1 MRYRW
6 FATLSLSASAS
17 LVVPLDA
24 QTPVTAQLTANA
36 PIVVLWAAPTGT
48 LTATQAAGPLQQ
60 DGSVAL
66 PAAQVDLEWTVPTP
80 GDARCRFRSDAFPS
94 GFTTTQVFL
103 DGTLWLTGAN
113 VRGHLQ
119 IDMSNGGDFPAQLEV
134 DVFDDGV
141 VEVDSNDLQGSS
153 WPPLLVNLHMP
164 LVLTGSVPVRI
175 RMQGSTIAPVG
186 HSIEVRFLP
195 WGAGTDDLGSSCA
208 SNLVGYIGGQD
219 WHDYFLAALPGIGA
233 EALRFVADGY
243 GPLAT
248 FVVSL
253 QPTRLPVGWI
263 GLGVGCDDLL
273 AVPLLDGPGIQLEA
287 GRWALPVPPLPAGL
301 TFFVQHVSLGSW
313 GSAPRFGVTNVVRYQ
328 T

>member
-1 MRYRW
+1 MKTGAAVVW
-6 FATLSLSASAS
+6 F
-17 LVVPLDA
+17 VVLLAVSVRA
-24 QTPVTAQLTANA
+24 QTGVIAQLTANT
-36 PIVVLWAAPTGT
+36 PMVVTRTDTTGT
-48 LTATQAAGPLQQ
+48 TAAAQPAGPLLQN
-60 DGSVAL
+60 GSIAL
-66 PAAQVDLEWTVPTP
+66 PTAQVDLEWTVPTP
-80 GDARCRFRSDAFPS
+80 GDARCRFHSEAYPY
-94 GFTTTQVFL
+94 GFSTTQVFL
-103 DGTLWLTGAN
+103 DCTLGLVGTN

-119 IDMSNGGDFPAQLEV
+119 IDMDNFGDFPAHLEV

-141 VEVDSNDLQGSS
+141 VEVDSNEFQWLS

-175 RMQGSTIAPVG
+175 RMQGWTLAPVG

-195 WGAGTDDLGSSCA
+195 WASGTEDLGSSCA
-208 SNLVGYIGGQD
+208 ANLVGYIGNQD
-219 WHDYFLAALPGIGA
+219 SHDYFLAALPGVGA

-253 QPTRLPVGWI
+253 QSARLPVGAI
-263 GLGVGCDDLL
+263 GLGLGCDDLL
-273 AVPLLDGPGIQLEA
+273 AVPLLDGPGLQLES

-301 TFFVQHVSLGSW
+301 EFFVQHVSLGNW
-313 GSAPRFGVTNVVRYQ
+313 GSSPRFGVTNVVRYQ